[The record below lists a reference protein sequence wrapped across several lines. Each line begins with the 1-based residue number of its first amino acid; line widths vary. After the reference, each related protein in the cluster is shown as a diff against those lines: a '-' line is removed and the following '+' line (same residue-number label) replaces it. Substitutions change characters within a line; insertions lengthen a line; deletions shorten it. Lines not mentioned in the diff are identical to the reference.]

1 MAFGENY
8 FRGQVLLWVFRPA
21 PPTRSQT
28 PPPPV
33 AAATRLRW
41 GQSRRW
47 RSGSGRAVAAVP
59 GKSGGW
65 PLRISSESKSPQPRK
80 SFGEWALRIISEGN
94 SPQPRQNSFGRKSF
108 EGWPLGELCQ
118 RASLLRSEKVLEDIL
133 SSRRHP
139 GASFRSSRLHPG
151 ESFGRISSRSQP
163 LKCFE
168 G

>member
-118 RASLLRSEKVLEDIL
+118 RANSLLRSEKVLEDGL
-133 SSRRHP
+133 WENYVRGQVSFSSRRH
-139 GASFRSSRLHPG
+139 HG
-151 ESFGRISSRSQP
+151 ESFGDVSCP
-163 LKCFE
+163 E
-168 G
+168 N